1 MWTNEFV
8 NVKTFGAKAKQ
19 GPFQKCRLFTTLH
32 SFELTAFF
40 FFFLQQLGKSW
51 VLGTSQMF
59 WGVSVQIQRSFG
71 WGGGSKRKQFSF
83 PWFLSISVN
92 LHYVCEC
99 YAKLLYIWEN
109 RLYFNILCNLGFHF
123 LSSPLFYCQVAD
135 LSNLCCKDKLW
146 PSWKFHHLRKGK
158 L

>member
-40 FFFLQQLGKSW
+40 FFFFTAARKVLSFGNKPD
-51 VLGTSQMF
+51 VLGCVCADSEIF
-59 WGVSVQIQRSFG
+59 W

-135 LSNLCCKDKLW
+135 LSNLCCKDKL
-146 PSWKFHHLRKGK
+146 
-158 L
+158 